1 MIFDYP
7 LFKSFCSVQP
17 CLFVQCQPGIFLVQY
32 RLNLN
37 NVGVVFAAT
46 DYYQKI
52 NPSKIKIPEKWPD
65 VVQTALRWTFSCVML
80 SIATLTIHYLRFFRC
95 NIVSEVLRQHCS
107 GFFPVQCLSIVA
119 PRQHCLGLC
128 PVQCSPKSIKTTLNR
143 QHWTGFFW
151 RNIVWSLKDNI
162 T

>member
-52 NPSKIKIPEKWPD
+52 NPSKIKIPKKWPD

-119 PRQHCLGLC
+119 PRQHCLGFC
-128 PVQCSPKSIKTTLNR
+128 PVQCCPKSIKTTLNR

-151 RNIVWSLKDNI
+151 RNVVWSLKDNI

>member
-119 PRQHCLGLC
+119 PRQHCLGFC

>member
-32 RLNLN
+32 RLNLD

-46 DYYQKI
+46 GYYQKI

-119 PRQHCLGLC
+119 PRQHCLGFC
-128 PVQCSPKSIKTTLNR
+128 PVQCCPKSIKTTLNR

-151 RNIVWSLKDNI
+151 RNVVWSLKDNI

>member
-119 PRQHCLGLC
+119 PRQHCLGFC
-128 PVQCSPKSIKTTLNR
+128 PVQCCPKSIKTTLNR

-151 RNIVWSLKDNI
+151 RNVVWSLKDNI